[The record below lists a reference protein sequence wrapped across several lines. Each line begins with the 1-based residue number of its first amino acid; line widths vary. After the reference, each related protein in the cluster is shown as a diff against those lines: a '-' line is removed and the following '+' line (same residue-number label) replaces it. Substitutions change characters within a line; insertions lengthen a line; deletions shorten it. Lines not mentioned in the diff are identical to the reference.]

1 MYTLTRVLRLSIRR
15 GLLMRLAAAAAVA
28 LRHAALPAC
37 SAPPPP
43 SPLSPASEAVA
54 VVGLPAEQNQRQ

>member
-37 SAPPPP
+37 SAPPPS
-43 SPLSPASEAVA
+43 SPLSPASAA